1 MKLLSKANKKLIISR
16 YTKEFGIYLV
26 SRNKYHMSN
35 TKFLK
40 LLLKGKSK

>member
-1 MKLLSKANKKLIISR
+1 MKILSKADKKLIISR
-16 YTKEFGIYLV
+16 YTKELGIYLV

-40 LLLKGKSK
+40 LLLKCKYK